1 MISPDPVRAAAAY
14 QAMLLEALGDDDPAE
29 VQASTPAL
37 VRALLA
43 EAGDDLRTPPE
54 PGEWSVLECFG
65 HMLDGEL
72 VMAGR
77 YRYVLAQDE
86 PQIVG
91 YDQELWVE
99 RLRHGAD
106 DPADLLGLFEVL
118 RHANVALWGRTTPV
132 DRARVG
138 VHNERGSESLDLM
151 FRMLGGHDR
160 VHLAQARAA
169 LAAVR
174 ADRA

>member
-1 MISPDPVRAAAAY
+1 MISPDPVLAAAAY

-29 VQASTPAL
+29 VQASTPAA
-37 VRALLA
+37 VRALLS
-43 EAGDDLRTPPE
+43 EAGHDLRTPPE
-54 PGEWSVLECFG
+54 PGEWSVLECVG
-65 HMLDGEL
+65 HMVDGEL
-72 VMAGR
+72 VMAAR
-77 YRYVLAQDE
+77 YRWVLAQDE

-91 YDQELWVE
+91 YDQALWVE

-106 DPADLLGLFEVL
+106 DPADLLALFEAL
-118 RHANVALWGRTTPV
+118 RQANVALWGRTTAV
-132 DRARVG
+132 DRARIG
-138 VHNERGSESLDLM
+138 IHLERGSESLDLM

-174 ADRA
+174 GNRA

>member
-1 MISPDPVRAAAAY
+1 MIVPDPVRDAAAY
-14 QAMLLEALGDDDPAE
+14 QAMLLDALGDDDPAQ
-29 VQASTPAL
+29 VQASTPAA

-43 EAGDDLRTPPE
+43 EAGDDLRTPPK
-54 PGEWSVLECFG
+54 PGEWSVLECVG
-65 HMLDGEL
+65 HILDGEL
-72 VMAGR
+72 IMAAR
-77 YRYVLAQDE
+77 YRWVLAEDE

-91 YDQELWVE
+91 YDQARWVE
-99 RLRHGAD
+99 KLRHGTD
-106 DPADLLGLFEVL
+106 DPADLVALFEPL
-118 RHANVALWGRTTPV
+118 RQSNVALWGRTTEV
-132 DRARVG
+132 DRARIG

-174 ADRA
+174 ASRA